1 MPKESSKNKQ
11 EDRQMLGV
19 TVRFIHRAIWR
30 SQKLRVRGLMVRFV
44 EPHALKPEARAEGT
58 RFLNTKRRLTQ
69 LALRA
74 SKQGGFFS
82 KDAKT
87 HHRSSAGELPP
98 EGED

>member
-11 EDRQMLGV
+11 EGRQMLGV
-19 TVRFIHRAIWR
+19 TVRFIHRAFWR

-44 EPHALKPEARAEGT
+44 EPNAGKPEARAEGT
-58 RFLNTKRRLTQ
+58 RFLNTKRRFPQ

-87 HHRSSAGELPP
+87 HHRSSAGEIPP
-98 EGED
+98 GGKD